1 MKKILI
7 SLILIIPVLLVMA
20 ATRAMCLVEAPPVL
34 ASAKQHVAQEFDR
47 LDTALKQAA
56 EMLGATGL
64 TGDKA
69 RPALTKL
76 CNNFDYAVDCATVDL
91 QGKMIT
97 IEPAPYRQFEG
108 KDISAQE
115 QVKRVIK
122 SGRPVMSSVFRS
134 VEGFPAVDVEYPVV
148 TPAGQRLGQVS
159 ILFQPEK
166 LMREIIVPLTQG
178 TPVDIWAMEKSGL
191 ILYDA
196 DAPEIGLNLFTSS
209 LYQPYKSLVNLG
221 RRIAAK
227 PEGNGIY
234 KFRSHLSPAIVQ
246 KNAFWETISLYG
258 TEWRLVSIHVE
269 KQNPTSV
276 TGGLIPSET
285 LEKKLENFAVSKSL
299 KKALS
304 ASAGDSKQSRRLFQK
319 FYEEAPGIYSVQ
331 WMDEKGINR
340 FGYPA
345 ENSLQDYNYHDGR
358 TLTDQ
363 HFLKILDKRKSAVY
377 EKPLLEGKTGIF
389 TFRPVFQQDRYL
401 GMVYYIRLKQ

>member
-1 MKKILI
+1 MKKILVL
-7 SLILIIPVLLVMA
+7 LILIIPVLLLMA
-20 ATRAMCLVEAPPVL
+20 ATPALCKAETPPVL
-34 ASAKQHVAQEFDR
+34 AAAKQNVAAEFDR
-47 LDTALKQAA
+47 LNAGLKQAA

-69 RPALTKL
+69 RPALKKL
-76 CNNFDYAVDCATVDL
+76 CGDFDYAVDCAAVDF
-91 QGKMIT
+91 QGKMVT

-122 SGRPVMSSVFRS
+122 GSRPVMSSVFRS
-134 VEGFPAVDVEYPVV
+134 VEGFPAVDIEYPVV
-148 TPAGQRLGQVS
+148 TPAGQRLGSVS

-166 LMREIIVPLTQG
+166 LMSKIIAPLTQG
-178 TPVDIWAMEKSGL
+178 TPVDIWAMEKGGL

-196 DAPEIGLNLFTSS
+196 DASEIGLNLFTSS

-227 PEGNGIY
+227 PEGNGVY

-246 KNAFWETISLYG
+246 KNAFWQTISLYG

-269 KQNPTSV
+269 NQNPTSV
-276 TGGLIPSET
+276 TGGLVPSET

-304 ASAGDSKQSRRLFQK
+304 ASAGDSKQSRRLFRK
-319 FYEEAPGIYSVQ
+319 FYEETPGIYSVQ

-345 ENSLQDYNYHDGR
+345 ENSLQDYNYHAGR
-358 TLTDQ
+358 ALTDQ
-363 HFLKILDKRKSAVY
+363 DFLKILNKRKPTVY

-389 TFRPVFQQDRYL
+389 TFRPIFQQDRYL
-401 GMVYYIRLKQ
+401 GMVYCIRLKQ